1 MNSGHTRK
9 VFSLPEDLC
18 EFGSAA
24 SCEWDQIMEGWQNLK
39 KLQVKIHQSRQWR
52 WNPKDRV
59 SVRL

>member
-24 SCEWDQIMEGWQNLK
+24 LCEWDQIMEGRRNLK
-39 KLQVKIHQSRQWR
+39 KLLVEMLQSRQWR
-52 WNPKDRV
+52 WNGRDRV
-59 SVRL
+59 TVRL